1 VKEKFNLTKNKKQ
14 NPEAKDKFL
23 AMAEERERE
32 RVIA

>member
-1 VKEKFNLTKNKKQ
+1 MTIFKNKKQ

>member
-1 VKEKFNLTKNKKQ
+1 MTILKNKKQ
-14 NPEAKDKFL
+14 NPEAKHKIL